1 MPKELLVA
9 ALLLLGVIVIVNAT
23 LLLWV
28 SRSDHVTTHWTRPI
42 RSVLAG
48 RRHVDVEDAPTQRR
62 RPLYV
67 AERVGPAGET
77 TTSSVAASAGRS
89 SAEAGRSA
97 ASHPAPP
104 APPSATLPQ
113 ELADLLW
120 RPAPMA
126 LSGQTYES
134 GSNGKSNGE
143 RWPADESRDGGP
155 SVLARMED
163 KPGSD
168 GASPLRIDPL
178 TGLEG
183 PASWSRIV
191 AIENARLLR
200 HRRPV
205 TVVMA
210 EVEGLRKLE
219 ERLGEEPVDRLLP
232 VIADAFRSEA
242 RSSDWVARVG
252 ASRFAAFLPETD
264 EIQAINYVERIRVFC
279 EPWLASSA
287 VPLRL
292 AIGWSSPGASTDLE
306 HAIAQAEARMHE
318 DRRTPAKSFQ
328 PPHVGSPRVVS
339 LAAGSPAAEGL
350 SNLATGSVAPAE
362 TGRSVPRDG
371 QLAAAPDGGLEPS
384 AEPA

>member
-1 MPKELLVA
+1 MPTELLVA
-9 ALLLLGVIVIVNAT
+9 ALFLLGVIVIVNAT

-28 SRSDHVTTHWTRPI
+28 SRSDHVTIHWTRPI
-42 RSVLAG
+42 RSILGG
-48 RRHVDVEDAPTQRR
+48 RRHVDVDDAPAQRR

-67 AERVGPAGET
+67 AERVGSAGET
-77 TTSSVAASAGRS
+77 TTASL
-89 SAEAGRSA
+89 A
-97 ASHPAPP
+97 ASHPVPP
-104 APPSATLPQ
+104 APRSATLPQ

-126 LSGQTYES
+126 LGAQSYES
-134 GSNGKSNGE
+134 GSNGNTNGDHS
-143 RWPADESRDGGP
+143 PADEPRDGGP

-168 GASPLRIDPL
+168 SASPLRIDPL

-205 TVVMA
+205 TVGMA

-252 ASRFAAFLPETD
+252 ASRFAAF
-264 EIQAINYVERIRVFC
+264 
-279 EPWLASSA
+279 
-287 VPLRL
+287 
-292 AIGWSSPGASTDLE
+292 
-306 HAIAQAEARMHE
+306 M
-318 DRRTPAKSFQ
+318 
-328 PPHVGSPRVVS
+328 
-339 LAAGSPAAEGL
+339 
-350 SNLATGSVAPAE
+350 
-362 TGRSVPRDG
+362 
-371 QLAAAPDGGLEPS
+371 
-384 AEPA
+384 